1 LLGLLRP
8 ISDRGGAAKL
18 LFVGKNGVKTSVADG
33 WGWEGPLGSGG
44 ERALPLV
51 AAKCAETRCRKAVGQ
66 IGVYVK
72 VDGALRKAQAV
83 AELDHVGAKLRQRD
97 RLSLGLGIFEPVSDH
112 PGAQGEYRHRVLDL
126 ALILRERARVVVL
139 AVLGNEFL
147 ERGVVLKDRDAAVG
161 VATDETG
168 LTGSTAARKG
178 AG

>member
-97 RLSLGLGIFEPVSDH
+97 RLSALRSLPIPLEPAGARPFASGIIPCLGTNVNGCQ
-112 PGAQGEYRHRVLDL
+112 A
-126 ALILRERARVVVL
+126 AAR
-139 AVLGNEFL
+139 
-147 ERGVVLKDRDAAVG
+147 D
-161 VATDETG
+161 G
-168 LTGSTAARKG
+168 LTRA
-178 AG
+178 